1 MSETERAWPFAAGPH
16 QAGLAVL
23 LRAWWRAFRPR
34 TLVASYTPV
43 IVGST
48 FVGAHGF
55 AVVRFLLTLGG
66 CVAVQIA
73 TNLLNDYFDHVQ
85 GLDAGRTGRA
95 NNAIQDGLLS
105 PRAILLGGIAMLAL
119 AAIAGL
125 ILAMQTGPL
134 IIWLAIASALA
145 AVFYTARPLKLGY
158 RCLGEVTV
166 FIFMGPVIV
175 GGAAYVQQGRWS
187 WPAAFGS
194 LPIALLTTA
203 ILHANN
209 MRDMEDDRRTGKR
222 TLANTFGPRFALAEL
237 GTLVFGAYVALIAL
251 CAAGVCNP
259 GALLALLTLPAAW
272 TIVARGR
279 DAFSL
284 ERGSWLI
291 GATARL
297 DRNFGLLL
305 AAGVVLIRLLH

>member
-1 MSETERAWPFAAGPH
+1 MSGIERARPLAAGPH
-16 QAGLAVL
+16 RAGPAEL
-23 LRAWWRAFRPR
+23 LRAWWRASRPR

-48 FVGAHGF
+48 FVGVHRF
-55 AVVRFLLTLGG
+55 SIVRFLLTLGG

-85 GLDAGRTGRA
+85 GLDTGRAARA

-105 PRAILLGGIAMLAL
+105 PRAILLGGVAMLAL
-119 AAIAGL
+119 AAGMGIAL
-125 ILAMQTGPL
+125 AILAGPL
-134 IIWLAIASALA
+134 VLWLAVASALA

-158 RCLGEVTV
+158 RRLGEVTV

-175 GGAAYVQQGRWS
+175 GGAAYVQQAGWS
-187 WPAAFGS
+187 WQAAFGS

-209 MRDMEDDRRTGKR
+209 MRDIEDDRRTGKR

-237 GTLVFGAYVALIAL
+237 GTLVFSAYVALIAL
-251 CAAGVCNP
+251 CAAGVYNL

-272 TIVARGR
+272 TIVVRGR
-279 DAFSL
+279 EAFSL
-284 ERGSWLI
+284 EHGGWLI

-305 AAGVVLIRLLH
+305 AAGVVLVRLLH